1 MNVVLC
7 VVSFVFGALS
17 LIAAIGQM
25 RAEKEFLRAAIMI
38 AGSVLLISAV
48 ICNLVK
54 QQFDFVLAL
63 IGCATICVAA
73 ILNGLKSGN
82 FHIQHH
88 IVRVAISLVLI
99 IGFIL
104 L

>member
-1 MNVVLC
+1 MNVVLYII
-7 VVSFVFGALS
+7 SFGFGVLS
-17 LIAAIGQM
+17 LIAATSQM
-25 RAEKEFLRAAIMI
+25 RSEKELMPAIIMI
-38 AGSVLLISAV
+38 VGSVLLISAV
-48 ICNLVK
+48 LCNLAK

-63 IGCATICVAA
+63 VGCATICVAA
-73 ILNGLKSGN
+73 IFNGLKSGN